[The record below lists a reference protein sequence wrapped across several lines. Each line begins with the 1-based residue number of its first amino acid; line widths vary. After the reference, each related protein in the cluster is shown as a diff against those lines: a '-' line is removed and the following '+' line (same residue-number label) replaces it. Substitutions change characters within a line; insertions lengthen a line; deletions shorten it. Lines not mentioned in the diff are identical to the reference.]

1 MNKSVPGKI
10 YIAGHKGMVGS
21 AIYRN
26 LLSKGIDKSDIIT
39 RDSKE
44 LNLTNQIEVDN
55 FFKENTISQVYLAA
69 AKVGGIHANS
79 SFPAE
84 FIYKN
89 LMIQSNVIHAAFKNG
104 VKKLLFL
111 GSSCVYPKK
120 VSQPISEDKLLS
132 GYLEETNEPY
142 AIAKIAGIKTCES
155 YNRQYSESHQID
167 YRSIMPCNLYG
178 PGDNY
183 DSLNSHVI
191 PGLIRKFHEGK
202 VNKKSHVVLWGTG
215 QPRREFL
222 HVDDMADASVF
233 IMNMEYKK
241 YKSITND
248 FVSHLNVGYGKDISI
263 NELALIIKSITEF
276 EGDIEY
282 NQNKPDGTLLKLTD
296 TTLINSLGWKAK
308 IDLREGL
315 KLTYKVFKEEYST
328 EMNSH
333 D

>member
-1 MNKSVPGKI
+1 MNKSASGKI

-26 LLSKGIDKSDIIT
+26 LLSKGIDESDIII

-44 LNLTNQIEVDN
+44 LNLINQIEVDN
-55 FFKENTISQVYLAA
+55 FFKDNTISQVYLAA

-155 YNRQYSESHQID
+155 YNRQYSKSHQID
-167 YRSIMPCNLYG
+167 YRSVMPCNLYG

-191 PGLIRKFHEGK
+191 PALIRKFHEGK
-202 VNKKSHVVLWGTG
+202 INKKSHVVLWGTG

-233 IMNMEYKK
+233 TMNMEYKK
-241 YKSITND
+241 YRSITND
-248 FVSHLNVGYGKDISI
+248 FVSHLNVGYGEDISI

-315 KLTYKVFKEEYST
+315 RLTYEVFKEEYSM